1 MMILGGAACRPQ
13 KFQSSPPKIQ
23 SVSDLK
29 NRRTSDAA
37 KHRDAVAELMT
48 PAQIVAAQKLARE
61 WMRKSERP

>member
-1 MMILGGAACRPQ
+1 MAGA
-13 KFQSSPPKIQ
+13 SPLAHAEWFDRAAA
-23 SVSDLK
+23 SEDA
-29 NRRTSDAA
+29 DAA